1 MVSELEHGC
10 ENVAWLVN
18 VKRGVVDELESV
30 FDVVEPGKQSERGE
44 PNALVWQ
51 RSAVQIETGS
61 EKG

>member
-30 FDVVEPGKQSERGE
+30 FDVV
-44 PNALVWQ
+44 
-51 RSAVQIETGS
+51 
-61 EKG
+61 